1 MTLKELIELFQE
13 RYYLP
18 DPAPLELALGTVVA
32 TRMPLHQPVW
42 VLLVGPPSSGKTAI
56 FDAFAGQRDVR
67 VVSNVTEAGLL
78 SGSTSRSPDATG
90 GLLPS
95 IGKRGTLCLK
105 DVTSLLSQPA
115 DTRNRVFGALREVHD
130 GRFARELGTNGGRRF
145 AWAGKIGLLGGVTE
159 QIDRHLADIGSMGER
174 MVHYRMRIQDE
185 SARLA
190 MGAIAARN
198 AHHETDVRAELIA
211 GVDAFLAGLT
221 LPDLVTALAH
231 WDQDWLGKLA
241 DLATRLRT
249 PVTRDW
255 KERLVLVPEPEATPR
270 LIGMCFALWKG
281 LEACGVPDDECRRL
295 VAECAIGSVQ
305 KIRRQIVDLLMSKEK
320 PSWSCQELGY
330 RLGVDHTTI
339 RHFVEELAAL
349 HIVAASPPSY
359 DPVRPSPWLEAR
371 WGSCHVSELVS
382 PLVAFP
388 PKGTLW

>member
-1 MTLKELIELFQE
+1 MTLQQLLDLFQS

-56 FDAFAGQRDVR
+56 FDAFAGQKDDVR
-67 VVSNVTEAGLL
+67 VVSNLTMAGLL
-78 SGSTSRSPDATG
+78 SGSNSRSSTG

-95 IGKRGTLCLK
+95 LGKRGVLCLK
-105 DVTSLLSQPA
+105 DVTSLLSLPA
-115 DTRNRVFGALREVHD
+115 DTRNGVFGALREIHD
-130 GRFARELGTNGGRRF
+130 GRYARELGTGRRS
-145 AWAGKIGLLGGVTE
+145 WSGKLGLLGGVTE

-174 MVHYRMRIQDE
+174 MVHYRMRVQDE

-211 GVDAFLAGLT
+211 GIDTFLAGLA
-221 LPDLVTALAH
+221 LPDLVIALGVH
-231 WDQDWLGKLA
+231 DQAWLGKLA

-359 DPVRPSPWLEAR
+359 DPVRPSDWLQAR
-371 WGSCHVSELVS
+371 WDSCTVAELVS

>member
-1 MTLKELIELFQE
+1 MTLAELIELFQN

-56 FDAFAGQRDVR
+56 FDAFAGQKDVR
-67 VVSNVTEAGLL
+67 VVSNLTKAGLL
-78 SGSTSRSPDATG
+78 SGSRSRTAEATG
-90 GLLPS
+90 GLLPL
-95 IGKRGTLCLK
+95 IGARGVLCLK
-105 DVTSLLSQPA
+105 DVTSLLSQPS
-115 DTRNRVFGALREVHD
+115 DTRGEVFAALREVHD
-130 GRFARELGTNGGRRF
+130 GRYARELGTGRF
-145 AWAGKIGLLGGVTE
+145 AWAEKLGLLGGVTE

-174 MVHYRMRIQDE
+174 MVHYRMRIQDDA
-185 SARLA
+185 ARLS

-211 GVDAFLAGLT
+211 GVDAFLAGLAW
-221 LPDLVTALAH
+221 PDEVEALGH

-255 KERLVLVPEPEATPR
+255 KERLVLVPETEATPR

-281 LEACGVPDDECRRL
+281 LEACGVPDDECRRV
-295 VAECAIGSVQ
+295 VAECALGSVQ
-305 KIRRQIVDLLMSKEK
+305 KIRRQIVDLLMSTEK

-359 DPVRPSPWLEAR
+359 DPVRPSAWLEAR
-371 WGSCHVSELVS
+371 WESCRVRELVA
-382 PLVAFP
+382 PLVVLAS
-388 PKGTLW
+388 KGTLW